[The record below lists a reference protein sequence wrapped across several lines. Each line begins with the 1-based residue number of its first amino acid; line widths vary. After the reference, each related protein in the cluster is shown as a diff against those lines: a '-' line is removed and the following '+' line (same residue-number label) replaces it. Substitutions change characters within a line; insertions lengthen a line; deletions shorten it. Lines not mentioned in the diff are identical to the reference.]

1 MAIPIIFML
10 LSPSGEFVFGRQK
23 GVWLLYLSG
32 EHSCHLVV
40 TFTVPALN
48 PWKSLLPKGHFTGG
62 GLILPLWLES
72 VWSDGQNLLS
82 SLLQP
87 PILIPSHLARK
98 EIWLTWSHPDIWR
111 QKGDLRNH
119 PVPNLLKLLKM
130 LGILNNLW
138 LISDIVW
145 PEFLNF

>member
-48 PWKSLLPKGHFTGG
+48 P
-62 GLILPLWLES
+62 
-72 VWSDGQNLLS
+72 
-82 SLLQP
+82 
-87 PILIPSHLARK
+87 
-98 EIWLTWSHPDIWR
+98 
-111 QKGDLRNH
+111 
-119 PVPNLLKLLKM
+119 
-130 LGILNNLW
+130 
-138 LISDIVW
+138 
-145 PEFLNF
+145 